1 MKTICRPFNM
11 YNNDFEKMWKLLKED
26 YSQIDDAFVWLFSRF
41 EYWRFGIWHEKKYVP
56 TFWEKNAQL
65 WLNSFGDLLGFAI
78 SEEGDETFTIIVKTS
93 YEYLY
98 DEILNW
104 VTENWSKRG
113 RLNIEINS
121 LESWKNSILEKNG
134 FKQKSLT
141 CTTRRYDLE
150 KVIKKEI
157 VMKPN
162 FKIIDMATNPDY
174 VGKLTCTRNAF
185 KNREV
190 IKFDFLVNEYFI
202 QSPSYN
208 PYLDISVVNGEEI
221 HVSSCIGWA
230 DYENS
235 VAEIETICTHGDYRR
250 MGFAE
255 AVIKECM
262 RRLHSLGI
270 KYAYITGWNEIT
282 NRLYGKIGAESKK
295 EWFRYEII

>member
-1 MKTICRPFNM
+1 
-11 YNNDFEKMWKLLKED
+11 MW
-26 YSQIDDAFVWLFSRF
+26 V
-41 EYWRFGIWHEKKYVP
+41 
-56 TFWEKNAQL
+56 
-65 WLNSFGDLLGFAI
+65 NSFGDLLGFAI

-104 VTENWSKRG
+104 VKENWSKRG

-150 KVIKKEI
+150 KVMKKEI
-157 VMKPN
+157 VMKSN

-174 VGKLTCTRNAF
+174 AGKLTCTRNAF

-208 PYLDISVVNGEEI
+208 PYLDISVVNGEGI

-235 VAEIETICTHGDYRR
+235 VKQYVLT
-250 MGFAE
+250 
-255 AVIKECM
+255 VIIALWALQKLLL
-262 RRLHSLGI
+262 RN
-270 KYAYITGWNEIT
+270 A
-282 NRLYGKIGAESKK
+282 
-295 EWFRYEII
+295 